1 MLAAL
6 RTLFAM
12 KRPLLRIG
20 ALSLLLAGCGSGV
33 NVGEPLGS
41 DSFRYNIPSGAV
53 QDLRFGKEVSFA
65 YGPIAGTQDIP
76 ANGLAKVHVFE
87 KGVSLHT
94 LQVNVTLPKDGSF
107 YEGWLLDPQTEERI
121 STGHLNSLFGD
132 VRHNLDYKVER
143 DLSAFTHVIITLEK
157 DDGNPAP
164 GMEVATGTL
173 KELKRN

>member
-1 MLAAL
+1 
-6 RTLFAM
+6 M
-12 KRPLLRIG
+12 KRSILLIG
-20 ALSLLLAGCGSGV
+20 ALSLFFAGCGSGV

-41 DSFRYNIPSGAV
+41 DSFRYNIPSGTV

-65 YGPIAGTQDIP
+65 YGPIAGTKDMP

-94 LQVNVTLPKDGSF
+94 LQVNVALPKDGSF
-107 YEGWLLDPQTEERI
+107 YEGWLVDPKTKERI

-132 VRHNLDYKVER
+132 VRHNLDYQAER
-143 DLSAFTHVIITLEK
+143 DLSTFTNVIITLEK

-164 GMEVATGTL
+164 GIEVATGTL
-173 KELKRN
+173 KELKRD